1 MRLIFIELIKNNKLI
16 ATFCGMQDLFSYL
29 AKHRVKLFELGKV
42 YQIKELEV

>member
-1 MRLIFIELIKNNKLI
+1 MKLTFIELTKNNKLI

-29 AKHRVKLFELGKV
+29 AKNQVKLFELGNI